1 MPTFQDAFISYAR
14 ADSKAFVITLKERL
28 QSKGIGQ
35 IWLDQDDIPAATDWQ
50 QRIDEAIG
58 RAHHFIY
65 VISPSAMASPYCKL
79 ELTLARQYGKRIIPL
94 LHGAGGDSKAWAI
107 ADPEG
112 CTAVRQLNWI
122 WCRDGLD
129 DPEQFVERLSRTLH
143 YCDETTGAAQA
154 HVQTYV
160 HQHTALL
167 TQALTWERHHRQTRY
182 LLVGT
187 DRQAAETWLQT
198 RFADGEPLPCT
209 PSDLHCEFIT
219 ESTKNASNLMTQ
231 VFLCHS
237 DQDQAPAEQLRR
249 SLLRQGI
256 TVWNY
261 RTDIQT
267 SQDYNS
273 AIGQGIEEAD
283 NIVFV
288 LSPQSAQSPY
298 CQKELAQALALNKRV
313 IPVLA
318 AAVEPDLVPEGLRN
332 LQHID
337 LTDNIQASD
346 YLADE
351 SQLLKQINTDAAY
364 HTEHKTWLVQ
374 ALKWQR
380 QQQNP
385 TLLLRGYN
393 LRQAETWLKVA
404 RTHRY
409 PPTELHDQFIAESL
423 RQPPDSSLD
432 VFISYSRVDSD
443 FARRLNDALQTQG
456 KRTWFDQESIA
467 TGSDFQQEIY
477 RGIESSDVFVFVL
490 SPEAVTS
497 PFCADEV
504 EYAQGL
510 NKRMVTVLHR
520 AIDVAD
526 LHPVLGKLQWLDFRE
541 HDGDFQANFAG
552 LLRTL
557 DTDRE
562 HLETHTRLLVRSGEW
577 DRRGRDESLLLRG
590 QDLQTAETWLATN
603 AKVEPQPT
611 GLQQE
616 YIRAARARQEAQHAA
631 EKKLRR
637 GALIG
642 AMATAVGIVVAV
654 GSGWFAV
661 AAKKEQHL
669 AQTGTR
675 LEQAGTAALRRLEF
689 DQIGALLRTI
699 KAGRE
704 LETAVAEAGS
714 SVKAVTEYPAASP
727 IFTLQQLK
735 TSLAKSLLAH
745 KGLVYSATFSPEGDR
760 VVTTA
765 NDGTARVWDLKAGVS
780 TPLEGHREGI
790 NSATFSPD
798 GDRIVTAS
806 KDSTARVWDLKT
818 GASTLLEGHTD
829 IVNSAAFSP
838 EGDRVVTA
846 ANDGTARVWDLKTGA
861 STPLEGHTGQVNSAS
876 FNPKGDRVVT
886 ASGDGTARVW
896 DLKTEASAL
905 LEGHTSTVRSATF
918 RPEGDRVVT
927 ASSDG
932 TARVWD
938 LKTGASTPL
947 EGHTVVVRSATFS
960 PEGDRVV
967 TASWDRTARVWDL
980 KTGAFT
986 LLEGHTEGIN
996 SATFSP
1002 KGDRVVTVSEDDT
1015 AWVWDLKTG
1024 ASTPL
1029 EGHTD
1034 RVFKAAFSPEGDRI
1048 VTVSEDGTARVWDSK
1063 TGASAPLEGHT
1074 EGIKSA
1080 TFSPKG
1086 DRVVTASEDGTV
1098 RVWDFKT
1105 GTSTPLAV
1113 YTWGIT
1119 SATFSLDGYRVVVT
1133 ALIGDNARVWDL
1145 KTGASTFLEGHTEG
1159 INSATFSP
1167 EGDRVVTASEDGTAR
1182 VWTLQTG
1189 ESAPLE
1195 GHQDWVNNASF
1206 SPDGQQVFT
1215 ESADGTARM
1224 WDLQGRQLAIY
1235 EGYPATLSP
1244 DGQRVATVVDGR
1256 VQVYDIETLPELLA
1270 WGCQWLHNYLE
1281 YGQATDA
1288 DRAIC
1293 NLPPR
1298 DSDPAGP
1305 FESSFGRTLGL
1316 VQVTWPQRG

>member
-14 ADSKAFVITLKERL
+14 ADSKAFVIALKEQL
-28 QSKGIGQ
+28 QAKGIGQ

-129 DPEQFVERLSRTLH
+129 DPEQFLETLSRTLS
-143 YCDETTGAAQA
+143 YCDENTGAAQA

-167 TQALTWERHHRQTRY
+167 TQALSWQQHHRQTRY

-187 DRQAAETWLQT
+187 DRQAAETWLHT

-283 NIVFV
+283 NVVFV

-318 AAVEPDLVPEGLRN
+318 ATVEPDQVPEGLRN

-337 LTDNIQASD
+337 LTDNTQASD

-351 SQLLKQINTDAAY
+351 SQLLKQLNTDAAY

-404 RTHRY
+404 RTHPH
-409 PPTELHDQFIAESL
+409 PPTELHNQFIAESL

-490 SPEAVTS
+490 SPESVTS

-520 AIDVAD
+520 PIDTAD
-526 LHPVLGKLQWLDFRE
+526 LHPVLAKLHWLDFRE

-590 QDLQTAETWLATN
+590 QDLQTAETWLTSN
-603 AKVEPQPT
+603 AEVEPLPT

-616 YIRAARARQEAQHAA
+616 YIRAGRARQEAQDAA

-642 AMATAVGIVVAV
+642 ALAAAAGIVVAA
-654 GSGWFAV
+654 GSGWFAWNQGQKATASIKQADERIAQADTRV
-661 AAKKEQHL
+661 AEANTQVDKATQQAKEATRQTQQAKRDQQQAVASAKQAAQAQQTAETRAREADGKAQTAAVAQQQAEASAQAADAKAQGAEVRARDADIKTADAEKAQRL

-675 LEQAGTAALRRLEF
+675 LEQAGTAALARFEF
-689 DQIGALLRTI
+689 DQIGALLRAI

-704 LETAVAEAGS
+704 LQA
-714 SVKAVTEYPAASP
+714 AVTEAGIPLKAVSNYPAASP
-727 IFTLQQLK
+727 IFALQQLQAR
-735 TSLAKSLLAH
+735 SPNSLLAH
-745 KGLVYSATFSPEGDR
+745 KTGVNSASFSADGTQ
-760 VVTTA
+760 VVTASVDGMARVWDLQSGQSTPLKGHTA
-765 NDGTARVWDLKAGVS
+765 GVNSASFSADGTQVMTVSNDGTARVWDLQSGQS
-780 TPLEGHREGI
+780 T
-790 NSATFSPD
+790 S
-798 GDRIVTAS
+798 
-806 KDSTARVWDLKT
+806 
-818 GASTLLEGHTD
+818 LEGHTD
-829 IVNSAAFSP
+829 WVNSASFSAD
-838 EGDRVVTA
+838 GTQVVTA
-846 ANDGTARVWDLKTGA
+846 SYDGTARVWDLQSGQ
-861 STPLEGHTGQVNSAS
+861 STPLEGHTDWVNSAS
-876 FNPKGDRVVT
+876 FSADGTQVVT
-886 ASGDGTARVW
+886 VSDDGTARVW
-896 DLKTEASAL
+896 DLQSGQSTP
-905 LEGHTSTVRSATF
+905 LEGHTAGVYSASFSAVRAAS
-918 RPEGDRVVT
+918 PEGNGTQVVT
-927 ASSDG
+927 ASRDG

-938 LKTGASTPL
+938 LQSGQST
-947 EGHTVVVRSATFS
+947 S
-960 PEGDRVV
+960 
-967 TASWDRTARVWDL
+967 
-980 KTGAFT
+980 
-986 LLEGHTEGIN
+986 
-996 SATFSP
+996 
-1002 KGDRVVTVSEDDT
+1002 
-1015 AWVWDLKTG
+1015 
-1024 ASTPL
+1024 L

-1034 RVFKAAFSPEGDRI
+1034 AVWSASFSADGTQV
-1048 VTVSEDGTARVWDSK
+1048 VTVSDDGTARVWDLQSGQS
-1063 TGASAPLEGHT
+1063 TSLEGHT
-1074 EGIKSA
+1074 DAVISA
-1080 TFSPKG
+1080 SFSADG
-1086 DRVVTASEDGTV
+1086 TQVVTAS
-1098 RVWDFKT
+1098 R
-1105 GTSTPLAV
+1105 
-1113 YTWGIT
+1113 
-1119 SATFSLDGYRVVVT
+1119 
-1133 ALIGDNARVWDL
+1133 
-1145 KTGASTFLEGHTEG
+1145 
-1159 INSATFSP
+1159 
-1167 EGDRVVTASEDGTAR
+1167 DGTAR
-1182 VWTLQTG
+1182 VWDLQSGQST
-1189 ESAPLE
+1189 SLE
-1195 GHQDWVNNASF
+1195 GHTDWVYSASF
-1206 SPDGQQVFT
+1206 SAVRAASPEGNGTQVVT
-1215 ESADGTARM
+1215 VSNDGTARV

-1235 EGYPATLSP
+1235 VGSPAALSP
-1244 DGQRVATVVDGR
+1244 DGQRLATVVNDR
-1256 VQVYDIETLPELLA
+1256 VQVYDIQTLPELLA

-1281 YGQATDA
+1281 YGEATDA
-1288 DRAIC
+1288 DRALC

-1298 DSDPAGP
+1298 PAETAPAGP
-1305 FESSFGRTLGL
+1305 FESSLGRTLGL
-1316 VQVTWPQRG
+1316 VAVSWPEQG

>member
-14 ADSKAFVITLKERL
+14 ADSKAFVIALKEQL
-28 QSKGIGQ
+28 QAKGIGQ

-129 DPEQFVERLSRTLH
+129 DPEQFLETLSRTLS
-143 YCDETTGAAQA
+143 YCDENTGAAQA

-167 TQALTWERHHRQTRY
+167 TQALSWQQHHRQTRY

-187 DRQAAETWLQT
+187 DRQAAETWLHT

-283 NIVFV
+283 NVVFV

-318 AAVEPDLVPEGLRN
+318 ATVEPDQVPEGLRN

-337 LTDNIQASD
+337 LTDNTQASD

-351 SQLLKQINTDAAY
+351 SQLLKQLNTDAAY

-404 RTHRY
+404 RTHPH
-409 PPTELHDQFIAESL
+409 PPTELHNQFIAESL

-490 SPEAVTS
+490 SPESVTS

-520 AIDVAD
+520 PIDTAD
-526 LHPVLGKLQWLDFRE
+526 LHPVLAKLHWLDFRE

-590 QDLQTAETWLATN
+590 QDLQTAETWLTSN
-603 AKVEPQPT
+603 AEVEPLPT

-616 YIRAARARQEAQHAA
+616 YIRAGRARQEAQDAA

-642 AMATAVGIVVAV
+642 ALAAAAGIVVAA
-654 GSGWFAV
+654 GSGWFAWNQGQKATASIKQADERIAQADTRV
-661 AAKKEQHL
+661 AEANTQVDKATQQAKEATRQTQQAKRDQQQAVASAKQAAQAQQTAETRAREADGKAQTAAVAQQQAEASAQAADAKAQGAEVRARDADIKTADAEKAQRL

-675 LEQAGTAALRRLEF
+675 LEQAGTAALARFEF
-689 DQIGALLRTI
+689 DQIGALLRAI

-704 LETAVAEAGS
+704 LQA
-714 SVKAVTEYPAASP
+714 AVTEAGIPLKAVSNYPAASP
-727 IFTLQQLK
+727 IFALQQLQAR
-735 TSLAKSLLAH
+735 SPNSLLAH
-745 KGLVYSATFSPEGDR
+745 KTGVNSASFSADGTQ
-760 VVTTA
+760 VVTASVDGMARVWDLQSGQSTPLKGHTA
-765 NDGTARVWDLKAGVS
+765 GVNSASFSADGTQVMTVSNDGTARVWDLQSGQS
-780 TPLEGHREGI
+780 T
-790 NSATFSPD
+790 S
-798 GDRIVTAS
+798 
-806 KDSTARVWDLKT
+806 
-818 GASTLLEGHTD
+818 LEGHTD
-829 IVNSAAFSP
+829 WVNSASFSAD
-838 EGDRVVTA
+838 GTQVVTA
-846 ANDGTARVWDLKTGA
+846 SDDGTARVWDLQSGQ
-861 STPLEGHTGQVNSAS
+861 STPLEGHTAGVYSAS
-876 FNPKGDRVVT
+876 FSAVRAASPEGNGTQVVT
-886 ASGDGTARVW
+886 ASRDGTARVW
-896 DLKTEASAL
+896 DLQSGQSTS
-905 LEGHTSTVRSATF
+905 LEGHTDAVWSASFSADGTQ
-918 RPEGDRVVT
+918 VVT
-927 ASSDG
+927 VSDDG

-938 LKTGASTPL
+938 LQSGQST
-947 EGHTVVVRSATFS
+947 S
-960 PEGDRVV
+960 
-967 TASWDRTARVWDL
+967 
-980 KTGAFT
+980 
-986 LLEGHTEGIN
+986 
-996 SATFSP
+996 
-1002 KGDRVVTVSEDDT
+1002 
-1015 AWVWDLKTG
+1015 
-1024 ASTPL
+1024 L

-1034 RVFKAAFSPEGDRI
+1034 AVISASFSADGTQV
-1048 VTVSEDGTARVWDSK
+1048 VTASRDGTARVWDLQSGQS
-1063 TGASAPLEGHT
+1063 TSLEGHT
-1074 EGIKSA
+1074 DWVYSA
-1080 TFSPKG
+1080 SFS
-1086 DRVVTASEDGTV
+1086 AV
-1098 RVWDFKT
+1098 R
-1105 GTSTPLAV
+1105 A
-1113 YTWGIT
+1113 
-1119 SATFSLDGYRVVVT
+1119 A
-1133 ALIGDNARVWDL
+1133 
-1145 KTGASTFLEGHTEG
+1145 
-1159 INSATFSP
+1159 SP
-1167 EGDRVVTASEDGTAR
+1167 EGNGTQVVTVSNDGTAR
-1182 VWTLQTG
+1182 V
-1189 ESAPLE
+1189 
-1195 GHQDWVNNASF
+1195 
-1206 SPDGQQVFT
+1206 
-1215 ESADGTARM
+1215 

-1235 EGYPATLSP
+1235 VGSPAALSP
-1244 DGQRVATVVDGR
+1244 DGQRLATVVNDR
-1256 VQVYDIETLPELLA
+1256 VQVYDIQTLPELLA

-1281 YGQATDA
+1281 YGEATDA
-1288 DRAIC
+1288 DRALC

-1298 DSDPAGP
+1298 PAETAPAGP
-1305 FESSFGRTLGL
+1305 FESSLGRTLGL
-1316 VQVTWPQRG
+1316 VAVSWPEQG